1 MYATVRR
8 RAFELKAFLFFEG
21 VTLLL
26 GMLGGF
32 LGGTSAFETLRKPP
46 LTPPA
51 IVFPIVWTILYLL
64 MGFAAYLVWNT
75 DDIDRAP
82 PLRMYFLQLVVNV
95 LWPVIFFR
103 LQWRLFAFFWL
114 VLLFGLVSLTATG
127 FRYIHRTAGRLMI
140 PYQLWLL
147 FAGYLNIGVYL
158 LNRG

>member
-1 MYATVRR
+1 MDHSV
-8 RAFELKAFLFFEG
+8 
-21 VTLLL
+21 
-26 GMLGGF
+26 
-32 LGGTSAFETLRKPP
+32 
-46 LTPPA
+46 PA
-51 IVFPIVWTILYLL
+51 H
-64 MGFAAYLVWNT
+64 GFAAYLVWNT

-127 FRYIHRTAGRLMI
+127 FRYIHRTAGRRMI

-158 LNRG
+158 LNR